1 MRNIVELLGIILPA
15 LIILLGIIRVFVKKT
30 KGVNGLTMFFA
41 ILLFIIGLLQYFVFK
56 NTSSGKDEPKPP
68 PLAVSKHS
76 DTFNESIENVLSSY
90 IRVTDAFVN
99 NDAIAVQQTA
109 KELKTSLDSLRI
121 SELAADSLIYLTA
134 LQPYE
139 NTKTETLAIIDAPT
153 LDEKRKALNL
163 CSNEFYT
170 LLRIA
175 RYDLSRIYWK
185 ECAFAFGEGQP
196 GNWLSKTEE
205 TLNPYGKDN
214 CAEIRSTINFMPADS
229 TN

>member
-1 MRNIVELLGIILPA
+1 MRNIIELLGIILPA
-15 LIILLGIIRVFVKKT
+15 LIILLGIVRVFVKKT
-30 KGVNGLTMFFA
+30 KGINGFTMLFA
-41 ILLFIIGLLQYFVFK
+41 ILLLIIGLLQFFVFK
-56 NTSSGKDEPKPP
+56 NNSSGKDEPKPP

-76 DTFNESIENVLSSY
+76 EAFNKSIENVLSSY

-99 NDAIAVQQTA
+99 NDIAAIQQNTT
-109 KELKTSLDSLRI
+109 ELRTSLDSLRI
-121 SELAADSLIYLTA
+121 NELAADSLIYLTA

-139 NTKTETLAIIDAPT
+139 NAKTEAESIINAST
-153 LDEKRKALNL
+153 LDQKRAALNS

-170 LLRIA
+170 LLRTA
-175 RYDLSRIYWK
+175 RYDLAKIYWK

-205 TLNPYGKDN
+205 TLNPYGKEN